1 MVEDLRAQIVPLKH
15 QQADFDV
22 VIRPDY
28 LLTGVPTA
36 GRRRRKRDRGPDG
49 IGEFFDGVDRRSF
62 VLRTLREAGRP
73 IATEECA
80 LAFARRREQNC
91 HWRCSFRTIRL
102 SNRYVGTSETRTM
115 KRLLVSSLIALTS
128 SQVLAMDSLSDLS
141 WKNRVVLVFGTA
153 DDQKVT
159 RQVKVL
165 ETQKGQ
171 LEERDMVVIFVS
183 REKATAVYGNATGL
197 DPAKL
202 RKDAKV
208 EDDSFHVVLVG
219 KDGGIKLHSEKVVG
233 DVEMFDLID
242 RMPMRRA
249 ERN

>member
-1 MVEDLRAQIVPLKH
+1 
-15 QQADFDV
+15 
-22 VIRPDY
+22 
-28 LLTGVPTA
+28 
-36 GRRRRKRDRGPDG
+36 
-49 IGEFFDGVDRRSF
+49 
-62 VLRTLREAGRP
+62 
-73 IATEECA
+73 
-80 LAFARRREQNC
+80 
-91 HWRCSFRTIRL
+91 
-102 SNRYVGTSETRTM
+102 M
-115 KRLLVSSLIALTS
+115 KRLLVASLIALTS

-165 ETQKGQ
+165 ETQKGE

-183 REKATAVYGNATGL
+183 REKAATVYGNATGL

-249 ERN
+249 ERK

>member
-1 MVEDLRAQIVPLKH
+1 
-15 QQADFDV
+15 
-22 VIRPDY
+22 
-28 LLTGVPTA
+28 
-36 GRRRRKRDRGPDG
+36 
-49 IGEFFDGVDRRSF
+49 
-62 VLRTLREAGRP
+62 
-73 IATEECA
+73 
-80 LAFARRREQNC
+80 
-91 HWRCSFRTIRL
+91 
-102 SNRYVGTSETRTM
+102 M
-115 KRLLVSSLIALTS
+115 KRLLVASLIALTS

-165 ETQKGQ
+165 ETQKGE

-183 REKATAVYGNATGL
+183 REKAATVYGNATGL

-202 RKDAKV
+202 RTDAKI